1 MGQHSQSA
9 GEFDAKTFLSR
20 LTQSCGVYRMLD
32 GKDAVLYVGKAK
44 NLRRRVASYF
54 GSRSH
59 QPRIQTLMNRT
70 RRVEV
75 TVTETEQEALLLECN
90 LIKRHKPRFNVYL
103 RDDKSYPYIYATTRD
118 PFPRFAFHRGARRGK
133 GRYLG
138 PYSNAAAV
146 RSALSQAQKLFRIRL
161 CEESYFRHRRRPCL
175 QYQLNRCTA
184 PCVGLVSEEEYAADA
199 GQALLFLEGK
209 NEAVLE
215 DLLERMERA
224 ALDLDY
230 ERAALLRDRVAAL
243 QRIQASQSVA
253 GAAARDLDVVAV
265 AESGGVFCVAVLW
278 IRRGALAGSRLFFPR
293 VAPGVDSGEV
303 LSAFI
308 SQHYF
313 ERGAPREIITAGP
326 VSRRDLLEGALGM
339 QSGHPVAVRWN
350 VRGWR
355 RRWVEL
361 ARKNADAGALQ
372 QAAGA
377 QGLASQ
383 LKALA
388 KELRLMRPPERIECF
403 DISHTGGE
411 SPVASCV
418 VFSPEGASRSEY
430 RRFNIRD
437 AQSSDDYG
445 AIAEAV
451 RRRYGRLVREEAAL
465 PELLLI
471 DGGRGQLKA
480 ARAELETLGLSSM
493 PVAAVAKGFGRRE
506 GRERIYL
513 PDLPRPL
520 IPGSGSAALKLIVRI
535 RDESHRFALEGHRR
549 RRHAARKSSVLEEV
563 PGLGPKR
570 RRQLL
575 RHFGGLRGVEA
586 APVEDLRK
594 LPGIGPELA
603 LRIHAAL
610 H

>member
-1 MGQHSQSA
+1 MSADHEQH
-9 GEFDAKTFLSR
+9 FDPKPFLDS
-20 LTQSCGVYRMLD
+20 LTQSSGVYRMLD
-32 GKDAVLYVGKAK
+32 HKGGILYVGKAK
-44 NLRRRVASYF
+44 NLRRRVSSYF

-59 QPRIQTLMNRT
+59 QPRIQKLMNRT
-70 RRVEV
+70 RKVEV
-75 TVTETEQEALLLECN
+75 TVTSTEQEALLLECN

-103 RDDKSYPYIYATTRD
+103 RDDKSYPYVYASTRE

-138 PYSNAAAV
+138 PFSNAGAV
-146 RSALSQAQKLFRIRL
+146 RAALSQAQKLFRIRL
-161 CEESYFRHRRRPCL
+161 CENSYFRHRERPCL
-175 QYQLNRCTA
+175 QYQLDRCTA

-199 GQALLFLEGK
+199 SQALLFLEGK

-215 DLLERMERA
+215 DLLARMEKSA
-224 ALDLDY
+224 SDLDY

-265 AESGGVFCVAVLW
+265 EESGGLYCVAVLW
-278 IRRGALAGSRLFFPR
+278 IRRGTLSGSRLFFPR
-293 VAPGVDSGEV
+293 VMPGVESGEV

-308 SQHYF
+308 AQHYF
-313 ERGAPREIITAGP
+313 ERGAPREIITDGQIGGCE
-326 VSRRDLLEGALGM
+326 LLESALTL
-339 QSGHPVAVRWN
+339 QSSHAVQVRWK

-355 RRWVEL
+355 RRWIEL
-361 ARKNADAGALQ
+361 ARQNAEAGALQ

-377 QGLASQ
+377 RGLASQ
-383 LKALA
+383 LRALA

-430 RRFNIRD
+430 RRFNIKT
-437 AQSSDDYG
+437 AASGDDYA

-451 RRRYGRLVREEAAL
+451 RRRYARRVKEEAPL

-471 DGGRGQLKA
+471 DGGRGQLNA
-480 ARAELETLGLSSM
+480 ARAELEALDLASL
-493 PVAAVAKGFGRRE
+493 PVAAVAKGFGRRT

-513 PDLPRPL
+513 PDFARPL
-520 IPGSGSAALKLIVRI
+520 VPGHDSAALKLIARI
-535 RDESHRFALEGHRR
+535 RDEAHRFALEGHRR
-549 RRHAARKSSVLEEV
+549 RRQGARKSSVLDEV

-575 RHFGGLRGVEA
+575 RHFGGLRGVES
-586 APVEDLRK
+586 APMEDLRK

-603 LRIHAAL
+603 QRIYGAL

>member
-1 MGQHSQSA
+1 MSA
-9 GEFDAKTFLSR
+9 DQEKHFDPKPFLES
-20 LTQSCGVYRMLD
+20 LTQNCGVYRMLD
-32 GKDAVLYVGKAK
+32 HRGGILYVGKAK
-44 NLRRRVASYF
+44 NLRRRVSSYF

-59 QPRIQTLMNRT
+59 QPRIRKLMNRT

-75 TVTETEQEALLLECN
+75 TVTGTEQEALLLECN

-103 RDDKSYPYIYATTRD
+103 RDDKSYPYVYVSSRE

-138 PYSNAAAV
+138 PFSNAAAV
-146 RSALSQAQKLFRIRL
+146 RNALSQAQKLFRIRL
-161 CEESYFRHRRRPCL
+161 CENSYFRHRERPCL
-175 QYQLNRCTA
+175 QYQLDRCTA
-184 PCVGLVSEEEYAADA
+184 PCVGLVNEEEYGADA
-199 GQALLFLEGK
+199 SQALMFLEGK
-209 NEAVLE
+209 NEAVLK
-215 DLLERMERA
+215 DLLARMEKAATELDFERA
-224 ALDLDY
+224 AQ
-230 ERAALLRDRVAAL
+230 LRDRVAAL

-253 GAAARDLDVVAV
+253 GGAARDLDVVAV
-265 AESGGVFCVAVLW
+265 AESGGVYCVAVLW
-278 IRRGALAGSRLFFPR
+278 IRRGTLTGSRLFFPR
-293 VAPGVDSGEV
+293 VMPDVGAGEV

-313 ERGAPREIITAGP
+313 ERGAPREIIGDGP
-326 VSRRDLLEGALGM
+326 VGGQDLLEAALTL
-339 QSGHPVAVRWN
+339 QSSHAVQVRWK

-361 ARKNADAGALQ
+361 ARKNAEAGALQ

-377 QGLASQ
+377 RGLASQ
-383 LKALA
+383 LRALA

-411 SPVASCV
+411 APVASCV
-418 VFSPEGASRSEY
+418 VFTPEGSSRSEY
-430 RRFNIRD
+430 RRFNIKD
-437 AQSSDDYG
+437 AASGDDYA

-451 RRRYGRLVREEAAL
+451 RRRYGRLVREEAPL

-471 DGGRGQLKA
+471 DGGRGQLNA
-480 ARAELETLGLSSM
+480 ARAELEKLDLASM

-513 PDLPRPL
+513 PELARPL
-520 IPGSGSAALKLIVRI
+520 NPDSGSAALKVIARI
-535 RDESHRFALEGHRR
+535 RDEAHRFALQGHRSR
-549 RRHAARKSSVLEEV
+549 RQGARRSSVLEEV

-570 RRQLL
+570 HRQLL
-575 RHFGGLRGVEA
+575 RHFGGLRGVES

-603 LRIHAAL
+603 QRIYGAL

>member
-1 MGQHSQSA
+1 MSAANEARFDPKLFLQS
-9 GEFDAKTFLSR
+9 
-20 LTQSCGVYRMLD
+20 LTQGCGVYRMLD
-32 GKDAVLYVGKAK
+32 PKGGILYVGKAK

-59 QPRIQTLMNRT
+59 QPRIQKLMSRT

-75 TVTETEQEALLLECN
+75 TVTATEQEALLLECN

-103 RDDKSYPYIYATTRD
+103 RDDKSYPYVYVSSRE

-146 RSALSQAQKLFRIRL
+146 RSVLSQAQKLFRIRL
-161 CEESYFRHRRRPCL
+161 CEDSYFRYRKRPCL

-184 PCVGLVSEEEYAADA
+184 PCVGLVSEDEYAADA
-199 GQALLFLEGK
+199 SQALLFLEGK

-215 DLLERMERA
+215 DLLGRMEQA
-224 ALDLDY
+224 AKNLDY

-243 QRIQASQSVA
+243 QRVQASQSVA
-253 GAAARDLDVVAV
+253 GGAARDLDVVAV
-265 AESGGVFCVAVLW
+265 SESGGVYCAAVLW
-278 IRRGALAGSRLFFPR
+278 IRRGALMGSRLFFPR
-293 VAPGVDSGEV
+293 VMPGVGPREV
-303 LSAFI
+303 ADAFI
-308 SQHYF
+308 AQHYF
-313 ERGAPREIITAGP
+313 ERGAPREVISGGP
-326 VSRRDLLEGALGM
+326 VGRRELLESALALK
-339 QSGHPVAVRWN
+339 SGHPVAVRWQ

-361 ARKNADAGALQ
+361 ARRNAEAGALQ

-377 QGLASQ
+377 RGLASQ

-388 KELRLMRPPERIECF
+388 RELRLMRPPERIECF

-418 VFSPEGASRSEY
+418 VFSPEGASRSDY

-437 AQSSDDYG
+437 AESGDDHG

-471 DGGRGQLKA
+471 DGGRGQLNA
-480 ARAELETLGLSSM
+480 ARAELEALGLSSM

-506 GRERIYL
+506 GRERIYM
-513 PDLPRPL
+513 PDLDRSLVPG
-520 IPGSGSAALKLIVRI
+520 PGSVALKLIARI
-535 RDESHRFALEGHRR
+535 RDEAHRFALEGHRR
-549 RRHAARKSSVLEEV
+549 RRRAARKSSVLDEV

-603 LRIHAAL
+603 QRIHAAL

>member
-1 MGQHSQSA
+1 MSA
-9 GEFDAKTFLSR
+9 ESREDFNPGKFLES
-20 LTQSCGVYRMLD
+20 LTRNCGVYRMLD
-32 GKDAVLYVGKAK
+32 GKGVILYVGKAK

-59 QPRIQTLMNRT
+59 QPRIQKLMNRA

-138 PYSNAAAV
+138 PFSNAAAV
-146 RSALSQAQKLFRIRL
+146 RGALSQAQKLFRIRL
-161 CEESYFRHRRRPCL
+161 CEDSYFRHRRRPCL

-184 PCVGLVSEEEYAADA
+184 PCVGLVSEEAYTADA
-199 GQALLFLEGK
+199 GQALMFLEGK

-215 DLLERMERA
+215 DLLGRMEGA
-224 ALDLDY
+224 AAELDY

-253 GAAARDLDVVAV
+253 GGAARDLDVVAV

-278 IRRGALAGSRLFFPR
+278 IRRGALTGSRLFFPR
-293 VAPGVDSGEV
+293 VVPGVESGEV

-326 VSRRDLLEGALGM
+326 VSRRELLESALGM
-339 QSGHPVAVRWN
+339 QSGHRVAVRWK

-361 ARKNADAGALQ
+361 ARRNADAGALQ

-377 QGLASQ
+377 RGLATQ

-437 AQSSDDYG
+437 AESGDDYA

-471 DGGRGQLKA
+471 DGGRGQLNA
-480 ARAELETLGLSSM
+480 ARSELETLGLSSL

-513 PDLPRPL
+513 PDLARPL
-520 IPGSGSAALKLIVRI
+520 VLGSGSAALKLVARI
-535 RDESHRFALEGHRR
+535 RDEAHRFALEGHRR
-549 RRHAARKSSVLEEV
+549 RRLGARKSSVLEEV

-603 LRIHAAL
+603 QRIYGAL

>member
-1 MGQHSQSA
+1 MGA
-9 GEFDAKTFLSR
+9 DRTEDFNPGKFLES
-20 LTQSCGVYRMLD
+20 LTRSCGVYRMLD
-32 GKDAVLYVGKAK
+32 GKNAVLYVGKAK

-59 QPRIQTLMNRT
+59 QPRIQKLMNRT

-90 LIKRHKPRFNVYL
+90 LIKRHKPRFNIYL

-118 PFPRFAFHRGARRGK
+118 SFPRFAFHRGARRGK

-146 RSALSQAQKLFRIRL
+146 RSALGQAQKLFRIRL
-161 CEESYFRHRRRPCL
+161 CEDSYFHYRERPCL
-175 QYQLNRCTA
+175 QYQLDRCTA

-199 GQALLFLEGK
+199 SQALLFLEGK

-215 DLLERMERA
+215 DLLGRMERA
-224 ALDLDY
+224 AEELDY

-253 GAAARDLDVVAV
+253 GGAARDLDVVAV

-278 IRRGALAGSRLFFPR
+278 IRRGTLTGSRLFFPR
-293 VAPGVDSGEV
+293 VVPGVESGEV
-303 LSAFI
+303 LGAFI

-313 ERGAPREIITAGP
+313 ERGAPREVISGGP
-326 VSRRDLLEGALGM
+326 VSRRDLLESALGM
-339 QSGHPVAVRWN
+339 QSGHRVAVRWK

-361 ARKNADAGALQ
+361 ARRNADAGALQ

-377 QGLASQ
+377 RGLASQ

-388 KELRLMRPPERIECF
+388 RELRLMRPPERIECF

-430 RRFNIRD
+430 RRFNIRG
-437 AQSSDDYG
+437 AESGDDYG

-451 RRRYGRLVREEAAL
+451 RRRYGRLVREESPL

-471 DGGRGQLKA
+471 DGGRGQLNA
-480 ARAELETLGLSSM
+480 ARAELEALGLSSM

-506 GRERIYL
+506 GRERIYM
-513 PDLPRPL
+513 PDLARPL
-520 IPGSGSAALKLIVRI
+520 IPGSGSAALKLIARI
-535 RDESHRFALEGHRR
+535 RDEAHRFALEGHRR
-549 RRHAARKSSVLEEV
+549 RRHGARKSSVLEEV

-603 LRIHAAL
+603 QRIYGAL

>member
-1 MGQHSQSA
+1 MSA
-9 GEFDAKTFLSR
+9 DHEEHFDPKPFLES
-20 LTQSCGVYRMLD
+20 LTQNCGVYRMLD
-32 GKDAVLYVGKAK
+32 HQGGILYVGKAK

-59 QPRIQTLMNRT
+59 QPRIRKLMNRT

-75 TVTETEQEALLLECN
+75 TVTGTEQEALLLECN

-103 RDDKSYPYIYATTRD
+103 RDDKSYPYVYVSSRE

-138 PYSNAAAV
+138 PFSNAAAV
-146 RSALSQAQKLFRIRL
+146 RNALSQAQKLFRIRL
-161 CEESYFRHRRRPCL
+161 CENSYFRHRERPCL

-184 PCVGLVSEEEYAADA
+184 PCVGLVNEEEYGADA
-199 GQALLFLEGK
+199 SQALMFLEGR

-215 DLLERMERA
+215 DLLARMETAASDLDFERA
-224 ALDLDY
+224 AQ
-230 ERAALLRDRVAAL
+230 LRDRVAAL

-253 GAAARDLDVVAV
+253 GGAARDLDVVAV
-265 AESGGVFCVAVLW
+265 EESGGVYCVAVLW
-278 IRRGALAGSRLFFPR
+278 IRRGTLTGSRLFFPR
-293 VAPGVDSGEV
+293 VMPGVESGEV

-313 ERGAPREIITAGP
+313 ERGAPREIISDGP
-326 VSRRDLLEGALGM
+326 VGGQDLLESALTL
-339 QSGHPVAVRWN
+339 QCGHAVQVRWK

-361 ARKNADAGALQ
+361 ARKNAQAGAIQ

-377 QGLASQ
+377 SGLASQ
-383 LKALA
+383 LRALA

-411 SPVASCV
+411 APVASCV
-418 VFSPEGASRSEY
+418 VFTPEGSSRSEY
-430 RRFNIRD
+430 RRFNIKD
-437 AQSSDDYG
+437 AGSGDDYA

-451 RRRYGRLVREEAAL
+451 RRRYGRLVREEAPL

-471 DGGRGQLKA
+471 DGGRGQLNA
-480 ARAELETLGLSSM
+480 ARAELEQLDLASM

-513 PDLPRPL
+513 PDLARPL
-520 IPGSGSAALKLIVRI
+520 NPDSGSAALKVIARI
-535 RDESHRFALEGHRR
+535 RDEAHRFALQGHRSR
-549 RRHAARKSSVLEEV
+549 RQGARKSSVLEEV

-594 LPGIGPELA
+594 LSGIGPELA
-603 LRIHAAL
+603 QRIYGAL

>member
-1 MGQHSQSA
+1 MGRYSEQER
-9 GEFDAKTFLSR
+9 EFNAKAFLAS

-32 GKDAVLYVGKAK
+32 GKDAILYVGKAK

-59 QPRIQTLMNRT
+59 QPRIQKLMNRT

-90 LIKRHKPRFNVYL
+90 LIKRHRPRFNVYL

-138 PYSNAAAV
+138 PFSNAAAV
-146 RSALSQAQKLFRIRL
+146 RGALSQAQKLFRIRL
-161 CEESYFRHRRRPCL
+161 CEDSYFRYRERPCL
-175 QYQLNRCTA
+175 QYQLDRCTA

-199 GQALLFLEGK
+199 SQALLFLEGK

-215 DLLERMERA
+215 DLLGRMERA
-224 ALDLDY
+224 ASDLDY

-253 GAAARDLDVVAV
+253 GGAARDLDVVAV

-278 IRRGALAGSRLFFPR
+278 IRRGSLTGSRLFFPR
-293 VAPGVDSGEV
+293 VVPGVESGEV
-303 LSAFI
+303 LGAFI

-313 ERGAPREIITAGP
+313 ERGAPREVITSGP
-326 VSRRDLLEGALGM
+326 VSRRELLESALGM
-339 QSGHPVAVRWN
+339 QSGHRVAVRWK

-377 QGLASQ
+377 RGLASQ

-388 KELRLMRPPERIECF
+388 RELRLMRPPERIECF

-418 VFSPEGASRSEY
+418 VFTPEGASRSEY

-437 AQSSDDYG
+437 AESGDDYG

-451 RRRYGRLVREEAAL
+451 RRRYGRLVREEAVL

-471 DGGRGQLKA
+471 DGGRGQLNA
-480 ARAELETLGLSSM
+480 ARAELEALGLSSM

-513 PDLPRPL
+513 PDRARPL
-520 IPGSGSAALKLIVRI
+520 IPGSASAALKLIARI
-535 RDESHRFALEGHRR
+535 RDEAHRFALAGHRR
-549 RRHAARKSSVLEEV
+549 RRQGARKSSVLEEV

-570 RRQLL
+570 RRALL
-575 RHFGGLRGVEA
+575 RHFGGLRGVES

-603 LRIHAAL
+603 QRIHAAL

>member
-1 MGQHSQSA
+1 MSA
-9 GEFDAKTFLSR
+9 EKQDDFNPGKFLES
-20 LTQSCGVYRMLD
+20 LTRSCGVYRMLD
-32 GKDAVLYVGKAK
+32 GRGAILYVGKAK

-59 QPRIQTLMNRT
+59 QPRIHKLMNRT

-90 LIKRHKPRFNVYL
+90 LIKRHKPRFNIYL

-146 RSALSQAQKLFRIRL
+146 RSALGQAQKLFRIRL
-161 CEESYFRHRRRPCL
+161 CEDSYFRYRERPCL
-175 QYQLNRCTA
+175 QYQLDRCTA

-199 GQALLFLEGK
+199 SQALLFLEGK

-215 DLLERMERA
+215 DLLGRMERA
-224 ALDLDY
+224 AEDLDY

-253 GAAARDLDVVAV
+253 GGAARDLDVVAV

-278 IRRGALAGSRLFFPR
+278 IRRGTLTGSRLFFPR
-293 VAPGVDSGEV
+293 VVPGAESDEV
-303 LSAFI
+303 LGAFI

-313 ERGAPREIITAGP
+313 ERGAPREVITGGP
-326 VSRRDLLEGALGM
+326 VSRRGLLEGALGM
-339 QSGHPVAVRWN
+339 QSGHRVAVRWN

-361 ARKNADAGALQ
+361 ARRNAEAGALQ

-377 QGLASQ
+377 RGLASQ

-388 KELRLMRPPERIECF
+388 RELRLMRPPDRIECF

-430 RRFNIRD
+430 RRFNIRG
-437 AQSSDDYG
+437 AESGDDYG

-451 RRRYGRLVREEAAL
+451 RRRYGRLVREESPL

-471 DGGRGQLKA
+471 DGGRGQLNA

-506 GRERIYL
+506 GRERIYM
-513 PDLPRPL
+513 PDFARPL
-520 IPGSGSAALKLIVRI
+520 IPGSGSAALKLIARI
-535 RDESHRFALEGHRR
+535 RDEAHRFALEGHRR
-549 RRHAARKSSVLEEV
+549 RRRGARKSSVLEEV

-603 LRIHAAL
+603 QRIYGAL

>member
-1 MGQHSQSA
+1 MSA
-9 GEFDAKTFLSR
+9 GDETPFDPKPFLQS
-20 LTQSCGVYRMLD
+20 LTQGCGVYRMLD
-32 GKDAVLYVGKAK
+32 RQGAILYVGKAK

-54 GSRSH
+54 GARSH
-59 QPRIQTLMNRT
+59 QPRIQKLMSRT

-75 TVTETEQEALLLECN
+75 TVTATEQEALLLECN

-103 RDDKSYPYIYATTRD
+103 RDDKSYPYVYATTRD

-161 CEESYFRHRRRPCL
+161 CEDSYFRYRKRPCL

-184 PCVGLVSEEEYAADA
+184 PCVGLVSEDEYAADA
-199 GQALLFLEGK
+199 SQALLFLEGK

-215 DLLERMERA
+215 DLLGRMEQA
-224 ALDLDY
+224 AKKLDY

-243 QRIQASQSVA
+243 QRVQASQSVA
-253 GAAARDLDVVAV
+253 GGAARDLDVVAV
-265 AESGGVFCVAVLW
+265 SESGGVYCVAVLW
-278 IRRGALAGSRLFFPR
+278 IRRGALMGSRLFFPR
-293 VAPGVDSGEV
+293 VMPGVETREV
-303 LSAFI
+303 AGAFI
-308 SQHYF
+308 AQHYF
-313 ERGAPREIITAGP
+313 ERGAPREVISGGP
-326 VSRRDLLEGALGM
+326 VGRRELLESALALK
-339 QSGHPVAVRWN
+339 SGHPVAVRWQ

-361 ARKNADAGALQ
+361 ARRNAEAGALQ

-377 QGLASQ
+377 RGLASQ

-388 KELRLMRPPERIECF
+388 RELRLMRPPERIECF

-418 VFSPEGASRSEY
+418 VFSPEGASRSDY

-437 AQSSDDYG
+437 AESGDDYG

-451 RRRYGRLVREEAAL
+451 RRRYGRLVREEATL

-471 DGGRGQLKA
+471 DGGRGQLNA
-480 ARAELETLGLSSM
+480 ARAELEALGLSSR

-506 GRERIYL
+506 GRERIYM
-513 PDLPRPL
+513 PDLDRSL
-520 IPGSGSAALKLIVRI
+520 VPGPGSAALKLIARI
-535 RDESHRFALEGHRR
+535 RDEAHRFALEGHRR
-549 RRHAARKSSVLEEV
+549 RRRAARKSSVLDEV

-575 RHFGGLRGVEA
+575 RHFGGLRGIEA

-603 LRIHAAL
+603 QRIHAAL